1 MDRVAKPTQ
10 IGRSFADFEKA
21 IGSHLNAAVGAAK

>member
-1 MDRVAKPTQ
+1 MFGRVAVPTQ

-21 IGSHLNAAVGAAK
+21 IGAHMAVPAAT